1 MSVRVSAYRQNVS
14 SVADK
19 GLSLI
24 HNLNANIDKG
34 TELRPLHVAFLT
46 RQLFADTNKDDPD
59 LWKMHFH
66 RVLVNTKKMY
76 SFGPL
81 FSFLLRT

>member
-1 MSVRVSAYRQNVS
+1 MSVRVSDYRQNVS

-24 HNLNANIDKG
+24 HNLNANTDKG
-34 TELRPLHVAFLT
+34 TELHRLHVAFLT

-59 LWKMHFH
+59 LCKMRFH
-66 RVLVNTKKMY
+66 RALVN
-76 SFGPL
+76 
-81 FSFLLRT
+81 